1 MIRLLWT
8 MIFAG
13 LLAACAG
20 SAPARFYTLMPVNE
34 PVAARGTLSDAAKVI
49 MLGPVTVPAALDQP
63 QWVVTKSGHEV
74 EVLEQHRWAA
84 PLKDEITAALTA
96 RLSHLVRDAT
106 VAAYAQSA
114 SLDPSARILVDVS
127 RFELRPGESVV
138 FEALWTIK
146 ADKERTAR
154 RGHTSLAIPV
164 AAGDHAALAAAQSRA
179 LDALAQDLAAALQ
192 TL

>member
-1 MIRLLWT
+1 MLVGFFT
-8 MIFAG
+8 
-13 LLAACAG
+13 ACAT
-20 SAPARFYTLMPVNE
+20 SSPARFYTLMPANG
-34 PVAARGTLSDAAKVI
+34 PIATRGTLSDAGNVI
-49 MLGPVTVPAALDQP
+49 MLGPVTVPAALNQP
-63 QWVVTKSGHEV
+63 QWVVAKSEHEL

-106 VAAYAQSA
+106 VAAYSQMA
-114 SLDPSARILVDVS
+114 SFDPSERILVDVS

-146 ADKERTAR
+146 ADQKTIAR

-164 AAGDHAALAAAQSRA
+164 TARDHAALAAAQGRA
-179 LDALAQDLAAALQ
+179 LDALAQDLAAALP
-192 TL
+192 TH